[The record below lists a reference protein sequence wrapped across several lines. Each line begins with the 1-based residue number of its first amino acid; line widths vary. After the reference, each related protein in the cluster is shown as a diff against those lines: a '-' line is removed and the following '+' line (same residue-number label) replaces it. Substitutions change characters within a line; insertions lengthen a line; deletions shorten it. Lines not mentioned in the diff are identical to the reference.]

1 MVMDARQILTKPF
14 ESEDQ
19 DAVRSLILAVL
30 AEHWEIVS
38 SRCVDVF

>member
-1 MVMDARQILTKPF
+1 MDAPQVVMQPF

-19 DAVRSLILAVL
+19 DAVRSLTSVGL
-30 AEHWEIVS
+30 AEHLENVS